1 MVAERG
7 QGTAVV
13 TAITGAGSA
22 TNPDERAGAGS
33 KAGTNPAA
41 PRKRRWSGSVTRPS
55 PVLYLFALPG
65 LGLLVLFQYVP
76 LLGNVIAWKKY
87 LPFVG
92 ITESPWVGWENFSS
106 ALADEKFY
114 QALENTLIITFVQV
128 VLVFPAPLV
137 LALMLNSMMSE
148 RLRSLVQTI
157 VYMPHFLSWVIVV
170 AVFQEV
176 FGSAGVV
183 NSLLRATGNNP
194 VEVMNNPNIFIGLV
208 TAQVIWK
215 DAGWAAI
222 LFFAAL
228 AQIDRNLYEAAS
240 VDGAS
245 RTRQLWHVTLP
256 GLKGIVILLLILK
269 LGNALNVGF
278 EQLIL
283 QQSAVGRD
291 ASEVLDTYVY
301 NNGLVGGDWGMAAA
315 VGLMKAL
322 VAVAIVYGA
331 NKLAHAFGE
340 DGVYRRVS
348 H

>member
-1 MVAERG
+1 MTTTTQTARTER
-7 QGTAVV
+7 
-13 TAITGAGSA
+13 
-22 TNPDERAGAGS
+22 EAGAS
-33 KAGTNPAA
+33 VPVAA
-41 PRKRRWSGSVTRPS
+41 TARRSRLRGSVTRPS
-55 PVLYLFALPG
+55 SMLYLLALPG
-65 LGLLVLFQYVP
+65 LVLLVLFHYVP
-76 LLGNVIAWKKY
+76 LLGNVIAWKSY
-87 LPFVG
+87 LPFLG
-92 ITESPWVGWENFSS
+92 IMESPWVGWQNFSD
-106 ALADEKFY
+106 ALTDPKFY
-114 QALENTLIITFVQV
+114 QALENTLLITFVQV

-148 RLRSLVQTI
+148 RLRRLVQTI
-157 VYMPHFLSWVIVV
+157 VYLPHFLSWVIVV

-176 FGSAGVV
+176 FGATGVV
-183 NSLLRATGNNP
+183 NTLLRATGGNP
-194 VEVMNNPNIFIGLV
+194 VEVMTNPDTFIALV
-208 TAQVIWK
+208 TAQAVWR

-245 RTRQLWHVTLP
+245 RSRQLWHITLP
-256 GLKGIVILLLILK
+256 GLKGIVIMLLILK

-278 EQLIL
+278 EQIIL

-301 NNGLVGGDWGMAAA
+301 NNGLIGGDWGMAAA
-315 VGLMKAL
+315 VGLMKAI
-322 VAVAIVYGA
+322 VSVAIVYSA

>member
-1 MVAERG
+1 M
-7 QGTAVV
+7 TS
-13 TAITGAGSA
+13 TL
-22 TNPDERAGAGS
+22 
-33 KAGTNPAA
+33 PAA
-41 PRKRRWSGSVTRPS
+41 RELASAASPPPPEPKKRFGASVTRPS
-55 PVLYLFALPG
+55 SVLYLFAVPG
-65 LGLLVLFQYVP
+65 IALLLLFQYVP
-76 LLGNVIAWKKY
+76 LLGNVIAWKNY
-87 LPFVG
+87 LPFLG
-92 ITESPWVGWENFSS
+92 ILESPWAGWENFTD
-106 ALADEKFY
+106 ALADPSFY
-114 QALENTLIITFVQV
+114 QALTTTLVITFVQV

-148 RLRSLVQTI
+148 RLRRIVQTV

-176 FGSAGVV
+176 FGAAGVV
-183 NSLLRATGNNP
+183 NTILRATGGNP
-194 VEVMNNPNIFIGLV
+194 IEVMTNPDLFIGLV

-245 RTRQLWHVTLP
+245 RTRQLWHITLP

-278 EQLIL
+278 EQIIL
-283 QQSAVGRD
+283 QQNAVGRD

-301 NNGLVGGDWGMAAA
+301 NNGLIGGDWGMAAA
-315 VGLMKAL
+315 VGLMKA
-322 VAVAIVYGA
+322 VVSVAIVYGA